1 MASVPQRLETFRHR
15 RDLADF
21 VGRACKFGREGCV
34 AISICIH
41 FAPCRER
48 LFAAM
53 GHSERETGGTVMN
66 SFFRNQGI
74 ALGLLMASV
83 LGAGGAS
90 AAETPKTPVTVQAGF
105 IPVTDVAALYL
116 GDEVG
121 IFKKHGID
129 LKVNMGTT
137 GAALV
142 PAVMSGEY
150 NFAFSSLVSLLQA
163 RDKGLPVKIIAAGS
177 SSTGTAGADVTMIHA
192 GPNSGIK
199 SAKDLEG
206 KTVSVN
212 ALNGLLQ
219 LLGSIAVKADGGDPK
234 KVRFIELGFA
244 DALAAL
250 QSGKID
256 AMVGAEPFGTAAI
269 AAGYPAINS
278 PYITMSPKSMLTSA
292 YFTFEDQLAKNPEL
306 FKNIR
311 AAINESLEY
320 AQKNPDGV
328 RKQLPKFTKLG
339 PDVAAKLILP
349 TYLTAVPTDSIGI
362 FSKYAKEFG
371 MISKPTVYDDIV
383 WSEAR

>member
-1 MASVPQRLETFRHR
+1 
-15 RDLADF
+15 
-21 VGRACKFGREGCV
+21 
-34 AISICIH
+34 
-41 FAPCRER
+41 
-48 LFAAM
+48 
-53 GHSERETGGTVMN
+53 MN
-66 SFFRNQGI
+66 AFFRNQGI

-83 LGAGGAS
+83 LGAGAAS
-90 AAETPKTPVTVQAGF
+90 AADTPKTPVTVQAGF

-349 TYLTAVPTDSIGI
+349 TYLTAVPKDSIGI
-362 FSKYAKEFG
+362 FSNYAKEFG